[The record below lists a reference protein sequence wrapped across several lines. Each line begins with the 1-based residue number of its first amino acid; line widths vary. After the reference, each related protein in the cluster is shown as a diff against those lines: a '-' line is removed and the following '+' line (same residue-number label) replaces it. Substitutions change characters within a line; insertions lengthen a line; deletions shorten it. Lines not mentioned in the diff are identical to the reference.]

1 MKNTELYD
9 EELQTEEI
17 KENKNET
24 KLVKGRFFVFFC
36 VFIFWKLKILN
47 STPIDV
53 IYNYLV

>member
-24 KLVKGRFFVFFC
+24 KLVKGRFFVFFSA
-36 VFIFWKLKILN
+36 FSFFEN
-47 STPIDV
+47 
-53 IYNYLV
+53 

>member
-24 KLVKGRFFVFFC
+24 KLVKGRFFVFFLR
-36 VFIFWKLKILN
+36 FHFLKIKN
-47 STPIDV
+47 FK
-53 IYNYLV
+53 